1 MKVIVK
7 NITIKLIFLLSTLLF
22 GCGTGRIST
31 LDRESN
37 EAIIIANVQIING
50 NNTLDNKWNFLFDE
64 RLTGNLAVW
73 PDEKNYIYMIVP
85 IGKHFI
91 SLLQYYPYIKTIPD
105 NYLSI
110 NINENKIYYIGDIK
124 FYWNI
129 DENNDRVTG
138 GLLGAISD
146 SNKDGDF
153 INVEINDNYD
163 NAIKYFNSK
172 FINNQKIEKELLIIN
187 K

>member
-1 MKVIVK
+1 MKK
-7 NITIKLIFLLSTLLF
+7 TLLTIFFILVSLFLF
-22 GCGTGRIST
+22 GCGTGRITT
-31 LDRESN
+31 LDREEN

-50 NNTLDNKWNFLFDE
+50 NKSLDNKWNFLLDE
-64 RLTGNLAVW
+64 RLVGNLSVW
-73 PDEKNYIYMIVP
+73 PDEQNYIYMKVP

-91 SLLQYYPYIKTIPD
+91 SLLQYYPYSRTLPD

-110 NINENKIYYIGDIK
+110 NIKENKIYYIGDIK

-129 DENNDRVTG
+129 DENNDRIAG

-146 SNKDGDF
+146 SEKDGDS
-153 INVEINDNYD
+153 IKVEINDNYD
-163 NAIKYFNSK
+163 NTVKYFNAK
-172 FINNQKIEKELLIIN
+172 FLNNQNIEKELLLIN